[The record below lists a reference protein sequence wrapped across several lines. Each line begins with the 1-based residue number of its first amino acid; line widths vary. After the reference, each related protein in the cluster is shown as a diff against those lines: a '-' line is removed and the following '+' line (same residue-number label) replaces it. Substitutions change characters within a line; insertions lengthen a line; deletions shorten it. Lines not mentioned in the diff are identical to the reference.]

1 MVFGILLKVIKMI
14 LGGFAPGP
22 KHESYEGFVT
32 SFHAIIFPS
41 LNSIFL
47 SRICTAILY
56 ASCPRTGN

>member
-1 MVFGILLKVIKMI
+1 MI

-22 KHESYEGFVT
+22 KHGSYEGFVT

>member
-22 KHESYEGFVT
+22 KHEPYEGFVT

-41 LNSIFL
+41 PNSIFPIDDVYKTKTEKNL
-47 SRICTAILY
+47 HR
-56 ASCPRTGN
+56 R